1 MSAYTVQQG
10 QYILSWVV
18 IKREVKA
25 LAEKA
30 GAPLRA
36 RPLSGPLRWKPKVDL
51 RLETTVWSFPSRG
64 NWAVHSSDYEG
75 NWSPYVPREIIRQFS
90 RRGDTVLDPF
100 VGGGTTLVECV
111 LLGRRGIGVDISPQA
126 VGHTKQRLT
135 ELKDFAS
142 KTIDPPFYPSQ
153 VDEIDLRLGDARSL
167 SFLPDDSIDLV
178 CTHPPYGLAI
188 QFTTTGTQD
197 LSRLKSTEDFL
208 SAMTQCAREF
218 ERVLRTGGHCAILM
232 GDRRRHGELVPL
244 GFLVFQILVQ
254 ELKFKP
260 VDMIIKLQ
268 HHDSST
274 QFYRGKRNSLP
285 YRIAHEYLLILQ
297 KTGQPPRAIAEA

>member
-36 RPLSGPLRWKPKVDL
+36 RPLSEPLRWKPKVDP

-111 LLGRRGIGVDISPQA
+111 LLGRRGIGRV
-126 VGHTKQRLT
+126 
-135 ELKDFAS
+135 
-142 KTIDPPFYPSQ
+142 
-153 VDEIDLRLGDARSL
+153 RSL
-167 SFLPDDSIDLV
+167 GV
-178 CTHPPYGLAI
+178 V
-188 QFTTTGTQD
+188 
-197 LSRLKSTEDFL
+197 R
-208 SAMTQCAREF
+208 
-218 ERVLRTGGHCAILM
+218 
-232 GDRRRHGELVPL
+232 
-244 GFLVFQILVQ
+244 
-254 ELKFKP
+254 
-260 VDMIIKLQ
+260 
-268 HHDSST
+268 
-274 QFYRGKRNSLP
+274 
-285 YRIAHEYLLILQ
+285 
-297 KTGQPPRAIAEA
+297 